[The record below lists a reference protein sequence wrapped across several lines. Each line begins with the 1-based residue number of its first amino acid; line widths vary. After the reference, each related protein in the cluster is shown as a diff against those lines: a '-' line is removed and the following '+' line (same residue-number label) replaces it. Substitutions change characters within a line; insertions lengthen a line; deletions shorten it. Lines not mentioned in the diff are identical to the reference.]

1 MLFSLGRMED
11 LEDYIHKSSD
21 GDLLKWWAAYLESEG
36 RLDKAKKYYKKG
48 GDFRSLVRLSC
59 FEGTDSIHITSK
71 YSCNP
76 LGATPYILLLTQHDN
91 YFIFHFYFVF
101 QPAILVPL
109 IYP

>member
-21 GDLLKWWAAYLESEG
+21 ADLLKWWAAYLESEG

-59 FEGTDSIHITSK
+59 FEGDFTKAAEIVSESGDRAAAYYFAQQVTMSVIYLTRAHAIFDWD
-71 YSCNP
+71 
-76 LGATPYILLLTQHDN
+76 IL
-91 YFIFHFYFVF
+91 IFD
-101 QPAILVPL
+101 
-109 IYP
+109 